1 MIRYHQIING
11 DVMKYYAY
19 YFWIFFVGSI
29 MGVVIESIWCVLKY
43 KKLESRKGLVY
54 GPFNPLYGVASMI
67 LSFCINN
74 FSDKSL
80 GEIFLIG
87 VVIGSILEY
96 LCSYFQEKIMGT
108 VSWDYRDFKLN
119 IKGRITFLYSIFW
132 GILTVLWGE
141 WFMPTINNYVP
152 LLVDYIFLTIVVSI
166 LMFVDCVVSLYA
178 GIRRNQRRNHIKA
191 TTDLQRH
198 FDEKYNDEVMDEIYP
213 NSKFTDD

>member
-1 MIRYHQIING
+1 M
-11 DVMKYYAY
+11 
-19 YFWIFFVGSI
+19 
-29 MGVVIESIWCVLKY
+29 
-43 KKLESRKGLVY
+43 
-54 GPFNPLYGVASMI
+54 
-67 LSFCINN
+67 
-74 FSDKSL
+74 
-80 GEIFLIG
+80 IG